1 MRRPCFLAVVLAF
14 AAQVLS
20 AQNGTTVSAAPLRT
34 NLFRLAADSMMGRE
48 PGSLGNARAADYVA
62 AEFRRLGLEPA
73 GDSGTYFQRV
83 PLAVDHASADAE
95 LDAEGVR
102 LRAMSDFLPVV
113 WLPARPLRLER
124 AQAIYGGEAAD
135 TQHWIDASLADGK
148 VVVVDVRPGGNRER
162 TYVRSGAVALNPR
175 LGAGRRRPPGG
186 AGPARS

>member
-1 MRRPCFLAVVLAF
+1 MRRSWIAVVVLTL

-20 AQNGTTVSAAPLRT
+20 AQNGTSVSAARLRAD
-34 NLFRLAADSMMGRE
+34 LFRLAADSMMGRE

-83 PLAVDHASADAE
+83 PLAVDHPSADAE

-113 WLPARPLRLER
+113 WLAGGRFGSSARRRSTAARPPIPSIGSTP
-124 AQAIYGGEAAD
+124 AWP
-135 TQHWIDASLADGK
+135 T
-148 VVVVDVRPGGNRER
+148 
-162 TYVRSGAVALNPR
+162 
-175 LGAGRRRPPGG
+175 
-186 AGPARS
+186 ARSWCWM